1 MSDTH
6 SPTPAASGDHS
17 HGDHAGDHGHH
28 DLKKHIRLY
37 LIIGGILI
45 FMTFFTIAVAY
56 MPIFDFGD
64 KHINI
69 GFGLLIAAFKV
80 SLVCLIFMHLNH
92 ERGLIYKVML
102 FSMVFFAAMMF
113 LFCLAYMDP
122 IQDSFLK
129 Q

>member
-6 SPTPAASGDHS
+6 SPIPAASGEHPHD
-17 HGDHAGDHGHH
+17 DHGPL
-28 DLKKHIRLY
+28 DLAKTVRVY
-37 LIIGGILI
+37 LKVGATLI
-45 FMTFFTIAVAY
+45 AFTFITWLVAY
-56 MPIFDFGD
+56 YVDLGD
-64 KHINI
+64 KHLNI
-69 GFGLLIAAFKV
+69 ALGLIIAAFKV

-122 IQDSFLK
+122 IYDSFLK
-129 Q
+129 P

>member
-6 SPTPAASGDHS
+6 SHTPAASGDHA
-17 HGDHAGDHGHH
+17 HGHDDHGPL
-28 DLKKHIRLY
+28 DLAKAVRTY
-37 LIIGGILI
+37 LKVGATLILFTFITI
-45 FMTFFTIAVAY
+45 FVAY
-56 MPIFDFGD
+56 KVDLGD
-64 KHINI
+64 KHLNI

-129 Q
+129 P

>member
-6 SPTPAASGDHS
+6 PHSPAVT
-17 HGDHAGDHGHH
+17 GDHAAAGHGHDDDH
-28 DLKKHIRLY
+28 ANLRKHVRIY

-45 FMTFFTIAVAY
+45 FFTFVTIGVAY
-56 MPIFDFGD
+56 LPIFDFGD

-69 GFGLLIAAFKV
+69 AFGLLIASFKV
-80 SLVCLIFMHLNH
+80 SLVCLIFMHLRH
-92 ERGLIYKVML
+92 ERGLIYKVLL
-102 FSMVFFAAMMF
+102 FAMIFFAAMMF

-129 Q
+129 T

>member
-6 SPTPAASGDHS
+6 DHAPAAAAHE
-17 HGDHAGDHGHH
+17 HGAHDAG
-28 DLKKHIRLY
+28 LAKHIRLY
-37 LIIGGILI
+37 LLIGGILI
-45 FMTFFTIAVAY
+45 AMTFFTIAVAY
-56 MPIFDFGD
+56 LPIFDFGD

-69 GFGLLIAAFKV
+69 AFGLLIAAFKV

-102 FSMVFFAAMMF
+102 FSMIFFAAMMF
-113 LFCLAYMDP
+113 LFCLAFLDP

-129 Q
+129 S

>member
-1 MSDTH
+1 MSDTP
-6 SPTPAASGDHS
+6 SQTPAAGAGHG
-17 HGDHAGDHGHH
+17 HGDHGPH

-37 LIIGGILI
+37 LIIGGVLI

-56 MPIFDFGD
+56 LPIFDFGD

-92 ERGLIYKVML
+92 ERGLIYKVLL

-122 IQDSFLK
+122 IERSYLEP
-129 Q
+129 